1 MEWPTISQSE
11 VRHVGTMDASEKCRD
26 SYEGSG
32 LSVTQNPDAW
42 RRASGVSGDE
52 WLLSR
57 YDGCF
62 LDVLSL
68 EPEHVDEI
76 TEWGLES
83 GLLERCVAFF
93 GIRKDGHFN
102 VEAATRLMKSGF
114 PDLDE
119 RINYILSDGYPALEA
134 QNVDT
139 VLHGLCL
146 KVDDGKYVCSLSGT
160 EHEFDS
166 DEVVIE
172 ELSSLKASPALKER
186 MLQDQ
191 EVVGELAIDQCL
203 IAYCED
209 VLLLDGAFWNEDP
222 AHQDTTPCRGVIH
235 KSALDNWSVTR
246 VPDPDYS
253 GHDYQKFFAP
263 FPLPA

>member
-1 MEWPTISQSE
+1 MEWPTIPLSE
-11 VRHVGTMDASEKCRD
+11 VRHVGTMNASEKCRD

-32 LSVTQNPDAW
+32 LSFTQNPDAW
-42 RRASGVSGDE
+42 RSASEVSGED

-57 YDGCF
+57 HDGCF

-68 EPEHVDEI
+68 ESEHVDEAI
-76 TEWGLES
+76 SWGLET
-83 GLLERCVAFF
+83 GLLESCIVFF
-93 GIRKDGHFN
+93 GIRKDEHFS
-102 VEAATRLMKSGF
+102 VEVATKLMKSGLS
-114 PDLDE
+114 DSKE

-139 VLHGLCL
+139 VLRGLCL
-146 KVDDGKYVCSLSGT
+146 NVADDKYVCSLSGT

-166 DEVVIE
+166 DEVVIG
-172 ELSSLKASPALKER
+172 ELSSLKASPAFKER

-209 VLLLDGAFWNEDP
+209 VLLLDGAYWNEDP

-235 KSALDNWSVTR
+235 KSVLDNWSVTR